1 MGIFCTHVNFGTIG
15 PYFAVL
21 LFQKYGL
28 EKKRVINAW
37 FCEYPSFLVLWC
49 ENDCNDAFD
58 AFFIMSTLQSMCNF
72 SALLSVNKPKICFR
86 GPKMND
92 KNLRQNVTQ
101 TSLFGNKINLFW
113 KMRHFRPF
121 SHSWILK
128 EFEGFYD
135 IKIKCLI
142 FNKVVCGFFISIRIS
157 VSSVKWSVG
166 FLSLKKRKL
175 LIMQLLYE
183 FNYSWHYLI

>member
-1 MGIFCTHVNFGTIG
+1 M
-15 PYFAVL
+15 
-21 LFQKYGL
+21 
-28 EKKRVINAW
+28 
-37 FCEYPSFLVLWC
+37 
-49 ENDCNDAFD
+49 
-58 AFFIMSTLQSMCNF
+58 LQSW
-72 SALLSVNKPKICFR
+72 SVNKPKICFR

-183 FNYSWHYLI
+183 FNYSWHYLILSLIVSYLIVLSHKFGPLLCNISDGWILNVLHK

>member
-1 MGIFCTHVNFGTIG
+1 MKVIEINELFFLKAPKRMVFLMIKNSCNFHEMMNVFCTHVNFGTIG

-101 TSLFGNKINLFW
+101 TSLFGIKINLFS
-113 KMRHFRPF
+113 KMRHFRNF
-121 SHSWILK
+121 
-128 EFEGFYD
+128 
-135 IKIKCLI
+135 
-142 FNKVVCGFFISIRIS
+142 
-157 VSSVKWSVG
+157 
-166 FLSLKKRKL
+166 
-175 LIMQLLYE
+175 
-183 FNYSWHYLI
+183 

>member
-92 KNLRQNVTQ
+92 KMWHKQVYLASNSFVFQFVFEKWDILGHFQ
-101 TSLFGNKINLFW
+101 TFEFW
-113 KMRHFRPF
+113 R
-121 SHSWILK
+121 ILW
-128 EFEGFYD
+128 YQ
-135 IKIKCLI
+135 
-142 FNKVVCGFFISIRIS
+142 
-157 VSSVKWSVG
+157 VSDFV
-166 FLSLKKRKL
+166 
-175 LIMQLLYE
+175 
-183 FNYSWHYLI
+183 